1 MKTSVIL
8 AFAATLFFG
17 TTTVSACCVNCN
29 MTEDDCY
36 ISDKAYVNS
45 TDVREVE
52 PFSRVKLSNAISVN
66 IVQGDEQSVV
76 INADESI
83 INKVKTEVNG
93 SLLSVYIDE
102 DWLKRNFR
110 SKSHKVVVDIT
121 VPELTALDVSGAC
134 NVDVKGF
141 RNENF
146 TMKASGASNV
156 VIDDFIVK
164 EISSFEASGASNV
177 KIFGKGEKVII
188 RASGASDVI
197 SKNFA
202 ANIAD
207 VHASGASDVN
217 VTAYDEIRV
226 DCSGASDVDYYGGPK
241 AVDISSSGASDVTR
255 H

>member
-1 MKTSVIL
+1 MKTSIIL
-8 AFAATLFFG
+8 AFAATIFFG

-29 MTEDDCY
+29 MTEDDSY
-36 ISDKAYVNS
+36 ICDKANVNA

-52 PFSRVKLSNAISVN
+52 PFSRVKLSNAITVN

-93 SLLSVYIDE
+93 NLLSVYIDE
-102 DWLKRNFR
+102 DWFKRNFR

-202 ANIAD
+202 ANIAV